1 MSVGKMVSFWAQW
14 HPDEVAISFE
24 NRNLTWRELDLR
36 AGAFAGTLGNL
47 GVQKGE
53 RVGLFMNNRIEFVEV
68 LVACMYTGAICVP
81 LNTRLTE
88 SEVATQVSK
97 SSCTVI
103 VTDTDLISRIE
114 QTQQVSPD
122 LNVIVAGE
130 EVGGAFA
137 YEAMVESGHK
147 ERALAEMHSAD
158 APLFICF
165 TSGTTGLPKGVVTT
179 HGSWSESLTM
189 RCLAHSIG
197 GADTVIMPFSLA
209 PAGGLNMAMIALWAG
224 CRLIIEP
231 EFDPGVCLKRI
242 QDEAATVLMAPNV
255 FHERM
260 AEHESFPSADLSSLR
275 VVLTGGSPVTEKLLK
290 TYQQRGIPMTETMGM
305 TEASAQ
311 GLTIPPAFAKEKLGS
326 AGIPGPWMEVK
337 LTDPQGNEVDRGGV
351 GEIRLRAKSIMV
363 GYWENPEANEEVLV
377 DGWYLTGDLGVMD
390 EDGFISVVGRAK
402 DMIISGGYNI
412 YPAEIENILADI
424 DGVLEVAVVGVPDEK
439 WGETPVVF
447 AKSEPSVS
455 ISTINQ
461 ALAGKISRYKI
472 PQYAILGEIDLPR
485 NISGKVVKAELTR
498 QFLEIED
505 PSVYSLKQES

>member
-147 ERALAEMHSAD
+147 E
-158 APLFICF
+158 
-165 TSGTTGLPKGVVTT
+165 
-179 HGSWSESLTM
+179 
-189 RCLAHSIG
+189 
-197 GADTVIMPFSLA
+197 
-209 PAGGLNMAMIALWAG
+209 
-224 CRLIIEP
+224 
-231 EFDPGVCLKRI
+231 
-242 QDEAATVLMAPNV
+242 
-255 FHERM
+255 
-260 AEHESFPSADLSSLR
+260 
-275 VVLTGGSPVTEKLLK
+275 
-290 TYQQRGIPMTETMGM
+290 
-305 TEASAQ
+305 
-311 GLTIPPAFAKEKLGS
+311 
-326 AGIPGPWMEVK
+326 
-337 LTDPQGNEVDRGGV
+337 
-351 GEIRLRAKSIMV
+351 
-363 GYWENPEANEEVLV
+363 
-377 DGWYLTGDLGVMD
+377 
-390 EDGFISVVGRAK
+390 
-402 DMIISGGYNI
+402 
-412 YPAEIENILADI
+412 
-424 DGVLEVAVVGVPDEK
+424 
-439 WGETPVVF
+439 
-447 AKSEPSVS
+447 
-455 ISTINQ
+455 
-461 ALAGKISRYKI
+461 
-472 PQYAILGEIDLPR
+472 
-485 NISGKVVKAELTR
+485 
-498 QFLEIED
+498 
-505 PSVYSLKQES
+505 

>member
-14 HPDEVAISFE
+14 PPDEVAISFE

-122 LNVIVAGE
+122 LNV
-130 EVGGAFA
+130 
-137 YEAMVESGHK
+137 
-147 ERALAEMHSAD
+147 
-158 APLFICF
+158 
-165 TSGTTGLPKGVVTT
+165 
-179 HGSWSESLTM
+179 
-189 RCLAHSIG
+189 
-197 GADTVIMPFSLA
+197 
-209 PAGGLNMAMIALWAG
+209 
-224 CRLIIEP
+224 
-231 EFDPGVCLKRI
+231 
-242 QDEAATVLMAPNV
+242 
-255 FHERM
+255 
-260 AEHESFPSADLSSLR
+260 
-275 VVLTGGSPVTEKLLK
+275 
-290 TYQQRGIPMTETMGM
+290 
-305 TEASAQ
+305 
-311 GLTIPPAFAKEKLGS
+311 
-326 AGIPGPWMEVK
+326 
-337 LTDPQGNEVDRGGV
+337 
-351 GEIRLRAKSIMV
+351 
-363 GYWENPEANEEVLV
+363 
-377 DGWYLTGDLGVMD
+377 MD

-472 PQYAILGEIDLPR
+472 PQYAVLGEIDLPR